1 MKNISTHPKKPQNH
15 RTEGRVVEALLIL
28 LKNLTAQARWVFVI
42 LLLLY
47 AISGIRTIQPQ
58 EQALLMR
65 FGQLQPK
72 VHGPGLLFGLP
83 EPFDKVL
90 RFETGKDLALSLD
103 RWALDTVKIQ
113 DPDKPLEFTDAQ
125 MLEKMKNS
133 TAGGSVYSEYAE
145 VARKAL
151 DPVSRGYSLTSD
163 FNIIQGRFVLRYR
176 IADPFRYA
184 SSGDRINELLERLG
198 YRALTRQLAERRI
211 DVSLTSDRRELATA
225 ASLEVQRESARL
237 EIGVTISGMDIR
249 ELSPPSQ
256 VLAAFEDVTNA
267 KQFEK
272 TLFEN
277 ARQYHSTTLSESES
291 EAASILFRA
300 QGYTAGLVATAHG
313 ECSAFTSLLVNY
325 RQQPDLVSNRLLGET
340 LDTVMGRIRSRTLL
354 PADQARPALLLEPS
368 PEYAR

>member
-1 MKNISTHPKKPQNH
+1 MKTHNL
-15 RTEGRVVEALLIL
+15 RTEGRAVEALLIL
-28 LKNLTAQARWVFVI
+28 LKHLTAHARWVFVI

-90 RFETGKDLALSLD
+90 RFETGKDLALPLD
-103 RWALDTVKIQ
+103 RWALDTTKIE
-113 DPDKPLEFTDAQ
+113 DPDKPLVFTDAE
-125 MLEKMKNS
+125 LVEKLKNS
-133 TAGGSVYSEYAE
+133 TTGGSVYTEYAD
-145 VARKAL
+145 VAGKAL
-151 DPVSRGYSLTSD
+151 DPVTRGYSVTSD
-163 FNIIQGRFVLRYR
+163 FNIIQGHFVLRYR
-176 IADPFRYA
+176 IADPFLYA
-184 SSGDRINELLERLG
+184 SSGERVDALLERMG
-198 YRALTRQLAERRI
+198 YRALTRQLAERAI
-211 DVSLTSDRRELATA
+211 DVSLTSQRRELATA
-225 ASLEVQRESARL
+225 ASSEVQQEARFL
-237 EIGVTISGMDIR
+237 KLGITISGMDIR

-272 TLFEN
+272 TLYEN

-300 QGYTAGLVATAHG
+300 QGYTAGLVATAQG
-313 ECSAFTSLLVNY
+313 ESSSFTSLLVNY
-325 RQQPDLVSNRLLGET
+325 RQQPQLVANRLLRET

-354 PADQARPALLLEPS
+354 PAAQSRPTLLLEPS

>member
-1 MKNISTHPKKPQNH
+1 VKPQNL
-15 RTEGRVVEALLIL
+15 RTEGRAVEALLIL
-28 LKNLTAQARWVFVI
+28 LKHLTAHARWVFVI

-47 AISGIRTIQPQ
+47 AVSGIRTIQPQ

-90 RFETGKDLALSLD
+90 RFETGKDLALPLD
-103 RWALDTVKIQ
+103 RWVIDTTKIE
-113 DPDKPLEFTDAQ
+113 DPDKPLEFTNAE
-125 MLEKMKNS
+125 MVEKMKNS
-133 TAGGSVYSEYAE
+133 TSGGSVYTEYAD
-145 VARKAL
+145 VAGKAL
-151 DPVSRGYSLTSD
+151 DPVTRGYSITSD

-176 IADPFRYA
+176 IANPFLYA
-184 SSGDRINELLERLG
+184 SSGDQIDDLLERLG
-198 YRALTRQLAERRI
+198 YRALTRQLAERKI
-211 DVSLTSDRRELATA
+211 DASLTSDRRELASA
-225 ASLEVQRESARL
+225 ASNEIQQEADRL
-237 EIGVTISGMDIR
+237 KIGINVSGMDIR

-272 TLFEN
+272 TLYEN

-300 QGYTAGLVATAHG
+300 QGYTAGLVATAQG
-313 ECSAFTSLLVNY
+313 ESSSFTSLLVNY
-325 RQQPDLVSNRLLGET
+325 RQQPDLVSNRLLRET

>member
-1 MKNISTHPKKPQNH
+1 MKPQNL
-15 RTEGRVVEALLIL
+15 RTEGRAVEALLIL
-28 LKNLTAQARWVFVI
+28 LKHLTAHARWVFVI

-47 AISGIRTIQPQ
+47 AVSGIRTIQPQ

-90 RFETGKDLALSLD
+90 RFETGKDLALPLD
-103 RWALDTVKIQ
+103 RWVIDTTKIE
-113 DPDKPLEFTDAQ
+113 DPDKPLEFTNAE
-125 MLEKMKNS
+125 MVEKMKNS
-133 TAGGSVYSEYAE
+133 TSGGSVYTEYAD
-145 VARKAL
+145 VAGKAL
-151 DPVSRGYSLTSD
+151 DPVTRGYSITSD

-176 IADPFRYA
+176 IANPFLYA
-184 SSGDRINELLERLG
+184 SSGDQIDDLLERLG
-198 YRALTRQLAERRI
+198 YRALTRQLAERKI
-211 DVSLTSDRRELATA
+211 DASLTSDRRELASA
-225 ASLEVQRESARL
+225 ASNEIQQEADRL
-237 EIGVTISGMDIR
+237 KIGINVSGMDIR

-272 TLFEN
+272 TLYEN

-300 QGYTAGLVATAHG
+300 QGYTAGLVATAQG
-313 ECSAFTSLLVNY
+313 ESSSFTSLLVNY
-325 RQQPDLVSNRLLGET
+325 RQQPDLVSNRLLRET

>member
-1 MKNISTHPKKPQNH
+1 MKTHNL
-15 RTEGRVVEALLIL
+15 RNEGLTVEALLIL
-28 LKNLTAQARWVFVI
+28 LKHLTAHARWLFVI

-47 AISGIRTIQPQ
+47 AVSGIRTIQPQ

-72 VHGPGLLFGLP
+72 IHGPGLLFGLP
-83 EPFDKVL
+83 EPFDKAL
-90 RFETGKDLALSLD
+90 RFETGKDLALPLD
-103 RWALDTVKIQ
+103 HWVLDTTKIE
-113 DPDKPLEFTDAQ
+113 DPDKPLEFTDAEVV
-125 MLEKMKNS
+125 EKMKHS
-133 TAGGSVYSEYAE
+133 TAGGSVYTEYADT
-145 VARKAL
+145 AGKAL
-151 DPVSRGYSLTSD
+151 DPVTRGYSVTSD

-176 IADPFRYA
+176 IAAPFLYA
-184 SSGDRINELLERLG
+184 SSGDRINSLLERLG

-211 DVSLTSDRRELATA
+211 NASLTSDRRELATA
-225 ASLEVQRESARL
+225 ACREVQQESNRL
-237 EIGVTISGMDIR
+237 KLGITVSGVDIR

-272 TLFEN
+272 TLYEN
-277 ARQYHSTTLSESES
+277 ARQYHSTTLSESTSES
-291 EAASILFRA
+291 ASILFRA
-300 QGYTAGLVATAHG
+300 QGYTAGLVAAAEG
-313 ECSAFTSLLVNY
+313 ESSSFTSLLTSY
-325 RQQPDLVSNRLLGET
+325 RLEPELVSNRLLRET

>member
-1 MKNISTHPKKPQNH
+1 MKSHNL
-15 RTEGRVVEALLIL
+15 RTEGRAVEALLIL
-28 LKNLTAQARWVFVI
+28 LKNLTAHARWVFVI

-47 AISGIRTIQPQ
+47 AVSGIRSIQPQ

-72 VHGPGLLFGLP
+72 VHGPGLLFGFP

-90 RFETGKDLALSLD
+90 RFETGKDLALPLD
-103 RWALDTVKIQ
+103 RWVIDTTKIE
-113 DPDKPLEFTDAQ
+113 DPDKPLEFTDAE
-125 MLEKMKNS
+125 MLQKLRDS
-133 TAGGSVYSEYAE
+133 TAGGSVYTEYAD
-145 VARKAL
+145 VAGKAL
-151 DPVSRGYSLTSD
+151 DPVTRGYSVTSD
-163 FNIIQGRFVLRYR
+163 FNIIQGRFVLRHR
-176 IADPFRYA
+176 IADPFLYA

-198 YRALTRQLAERRI
+198 YRALTRQLAERKI
-211 DVSLTSDRRELATA
+211 DASLTSDRRELAAA
-225 ASLEVQRESARL
+225 ASNEIQQEADRL
-237 EIGVTISGMDIR
+237 KLGITVSGMDIR

-272 TLFEN
+272 TLYEN
-277 ARQYHSTTLSESES
+277 ARQYHSTTISESES

-300 QGYTAGLVATAHG
+300 QGYTAGLVATAEG
-313 ECSAFTSLLVNY
+313 ESSSFTSLLVNY
-325 RQQPDLVSNRLLGET
+325 RQQPDLVSNRLLRET

>member
-1 MKNISTHPKKPQNH
+1 MKPQNL
-15 RTEGRVVEALLIL
+15 RTEGRAVEALLIL
-28 LKNLTAQARWVFVI
+28 LKHLTAHARWVFVI

-47 AISGIRTIQPQ
+47 AVSGIRTIQPQ

-90 RFETGKDLALSLD
+90 RFETGKDLALPLD
-103 RWALDTVKIQ
+103 RWVLDTTKIE
-113 DPDKPLEFTDAQ
+113 DPDKPLEFTDAE
-125 MLEKMKNS
+125 MIEKMKNS
-133 TAGGSVYSEYAE
+133 TAGGSVYTEYAD
-145 VARKAL
+145 VAGKAL
-151 DPVSRGYSLTSD
+151 DPVTRGYSVTSD

-176 IADPFRYA
+176 IAAPFLYA

-198 YRALTRQLAERRI
+198 YRALTRQLAERKI
-211 DVSLTSDRRELATA
+211 DASLTSDRRELAAA
-225 ASLEVQRESARL
+225 ASNEIQQEADRL
-237 EIGVTISGMDIR
+237 KLGITVSGMDIR

-272 TLFEN
+272 TLYEN

-300 QGYTAGLVATAHG
+300 QGYTAGLVATAEG
-313 ECSAFTSLLVNY
+313 ESSSFTSLLVNY
-325 RQQPDLVSNRLLGET
+325 SQQPDLVSNRLLRET